1 MKNTVAR
8 VIWTIIIGIL
18 ALICFY
24 PLVWILINSL
34 KPTSDIISANSFALP
49 TEPYIQNYYVA
60 IYDKHILK
68 YFFNSLFVTICTIML
83 TVVVSCMLGYAST
96 RMKWRHGGKII
107 ALVTLGILLPS
118 QIVVAPVFILIRTL
132 KLVDTHL
139 ALVLTVS
146 AFNVSIST
154 LIAAGFLRSIP
165 AEVEE
170 AAVIDGANISRIF
183 FGIIMPIIKPAIS
196 AMVINVFLNSWNEFI
211 YALVLLNSDS
221 LKTLPIMLMSFSELR
236 KGTDYGGMFASMVLA
251 SLVPIAMYLCF
262 SRQVED
268 ALTAGSILK

>member
-1 MKNTVAR
+1 MKNTFAR
-8 VIWTIIIGIL
+8 VTWTVIIGIL
-18 ALICFY
+18 ALICLY
-24 PLVWILINSL
+24 PLVWILINSF

-49 TEPYIQNYYVA
+49 TAPYVENYYVA
-60 IYDKHILK
+60 IFDKHIFR
-68 YFFNSLFVTICTIML
+68 YFFNSLFVTVCTILL
-83 TVVVSCMLGYAST
+83 TVLVSCMLGYAAT
-96 RMKWRHGGKII
+96 RMKWKQGGKII

-118 QIVVAPVFILIRTL
+118 QIVVAPVFILIRNL
-132 KLVDTHL
+132 KLADTHL
-139 ALVLTVS
+139 ALILTVS
-146 AFNVSIST
+146 AFNISIST
-154 LIAAGFLRSIP
+154 LIACGFLRSIP
-165 AEVEE
+165 YEVEE

-211 YALVLLNSDS
+211 YALILINSES

-251 SLVPIAMYLCF
+251 SVVPIVMYLCF